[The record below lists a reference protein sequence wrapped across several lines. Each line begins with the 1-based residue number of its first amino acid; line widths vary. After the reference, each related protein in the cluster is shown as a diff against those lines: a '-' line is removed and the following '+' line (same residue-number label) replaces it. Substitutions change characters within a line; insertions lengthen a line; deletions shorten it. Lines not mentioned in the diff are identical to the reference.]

1 MARRSVIHALGRA
14 VRNLAL
20 VRVERSCEPRPLPG
34 YAVGLGEWL
43 LLHVLNYDSM
53 VLNGYSAVKVSD
65 VRKVTRLADE
75 YEGFMVKALRA
86 RKVRPKAQ
94 PRVSLQTTRHLL
106 ETSAQYFPLIT
117 IHEEKRDSEVC
128 WIGRPAGFPGASVEM
143 REVSPAGRWHMR
155 PSRYQLRSITKIDF
169 GGAYEDALARVALE

>member
-1 MARRSVIHALGRA
+1 MARKSVIHALRGM
-14 VRNLAL
+14 VPNLAL
-20 VRVERSCEPRPLPG
+20 VRIERSCDPRPLLG

-43 LLHVLNYDSM
+43 LLHVLDPDSM
-53 VLNGYSAVKVSD
+53 VLNGYSAVTVSD

-75 YEGFMVKALRA
+75 YEGFMVKALRV

-94 PRVSLQTTRHLL
+94 PRVSLQTTRRLL

-117 IHEEKRDSEVC
+117 IHEEKKDGEVC

-143 REVSPAGRWHMR
+143 REVNPAGRWSAR
-155 PSRYQLRSITKIDF
+155 PSRYQLRSI
-169 GGAYEDALARVALE
+169 